1 MSLSGGQQQRLCIA
15 RALAVEPEIL
25 LMDEP
30 ASALDPIAT
39 AKIEDLI
46 FDLKKDYTVIIVTH
60 NMQQAARV
68 ADETA
73 FFYLGKLI
81 EHGEHP
87 RDLRAAQG
95 EAHRELHHRE
105 VRIDAPGRRAEGL
118 LRGARA
124 AQRAHHDRWPG
135 RANALSAR
143 PSMDSSTRP
152 RRMPR
157 SARARPGDLPV
168 QREIDRECT
177 DLIALHAPVAR
188 DLRTIMTTLKIT
200 TDLDRIGRGARN
212 IADVALEL
220 TVLDPVPPEK
230 LAKLSRNADLAIHM
244 VDQAVRAFVER
255 DDRGVREMG
264 KFDDAVD
271 QLHKEIF
278 ADLIVDMDNGSLL
291 PEVGVRFAL
300 VNRHIERIADHAVNI
315 AERVVYLVT
324 GQQPPWPEGPAH
336 LDHSEPEPTENSVG
350 GRPSAGPSTDSRP
363 SPGTAPPPSSGGTT
377 RGVGLLPGGRAPGGG
392 QTPSVRG
399 RVPPCAFE
407 GKRSLPSYRHAG
419 RLDPCLAGAS
429 TADTARGRAGVPND
443 GRGHHIVANQF
454 QIV

>member
-1 MSLSGGQQQRLCIA
+1 MPQVVERKVFSEGLARLNERITTMAGLSQR
-15 RALAVEPEIL
+15 AVRKAVDGLIRRDP
-25 LMDEP
+25 DECHEVL
-30 ASALDPIAT
+30 ALD
-39 AKIEDLI
+39 
-46 FDLKKDYTVIIVTH
+46 
-60 NMQQAARV
+60 
-68 ADETA
+68 
-73 FFYLGKLI
+73 
-81 EHGEHP
+81 
-87 RDLRAAQG
+87 
-95 EAHRELHHRE
+95 RE
-105 VRIDAPGRRAEGL
+105 IY
-118 LRGARA
+118 
-124 AQRAHHDRWPG
+124 QY
-135 RANALSAR
+135 
-143 PSMDSSTRP
+143 
-152 RRMPR
+152 
-157 SARARPGDLPV
+157 

-363 SPGTAPPPSSGGTT
+363 SPGTAPPPSSG
-377 RGVGLLPGGRAPGGG
+377 
-392 QTPSVRG
+392 
-399 RVPPCAFE
+399 
-407 GKRSLPSYRHAG
+407 
-419 RLDPCLAGAS
+419 
-429 TADTARGRAGVPND
+429 
-443 GRGHHIVANQF
+443 
-454 QIV
+454 